1 MKQDQLTVG
10 VVIDLP
16 EPHATVVRRWRQRV
30 GDPQGDVIPPH
41 VTLLPPTTVPETEMK
56 AVMEQL
62 AESAELVKP
71 FSMHLSGTGTFRPLS
86 QVVFVQIATGIAQCE
101 VLETSIRRGAL
112 ARPLDFP
119 FHPHVTV
126 AHDIDEA
133 ALDAAYDGLSDFVA
147 RFHVDRFALYVRGEN
162 GAWTAEQ
169 DFVLKG
175 G

>member
-1 MKQDQLTVG
+1 MTDDQLTIG

-30 GDPQGDVIPPH
+30 GDPQADLIPPH
-41 VTLLPPTTVPETEMK
+41 VTLLPPTTLAETDMK
-56 AVMEQL
+56 AVLEQL
-62 AESAELVKP
+62 AEAAELVKP

-86 QVVFVQIATGIAQCE
+86 QVVFVQVASGIAQCE
-101 VLETSIRRGAL
+101 VLETSIRRGVL
-112 ARPLDFP
+112 ARTLDFP

-126 AHDIDEA
+126 AHDIDET

-169 DFVLKG
+169 DFALKG